1 MALEGTDVV
10 LKVPP
15 ASPLLFSPQRYPRVA
30 YVLVKGVW
38 TSLSLFLQQK
48 KEEGRRKK
56 GEEEERGG
64 N

>member
-1 MALEGTDVV
+1 MALEGTDVE

-15 ASPLLFSPQRYPRVA
+15 ASPLLFSSQRYPRVA

-48 KEEGRRKK
+48 KEGRRKK